1 MTKEEAKILH
11 KHYSEIIEKY
21 TEAKI
26 KLADGLVR
34 EYSVEGLKLTRFDL
48 DKITATINDAIKKRD
63 ECAAIMNGKARRGM
77 VSVIPRDI

>member
-1 MTKEEAKILH
+1 MTKDEAKILH
-11 KHYSEIIEKY
+11 KYYSDIIVKY

-26 KLADGLVR
+26 KLADGLVH

-48 DKITATINDAIKKRD
+48 TKITATINDAIKKRD
-63 ECAAIMNGKARRGM
+63 ECAAIMNGKAKRGM